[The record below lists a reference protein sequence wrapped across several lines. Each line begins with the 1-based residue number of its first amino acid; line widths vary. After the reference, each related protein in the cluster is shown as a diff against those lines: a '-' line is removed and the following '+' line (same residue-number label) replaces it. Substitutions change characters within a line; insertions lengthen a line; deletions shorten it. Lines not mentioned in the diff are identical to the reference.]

1 MTFIYIS
8 KMFWRAER
16 TLAVAGNKLR
26 ILYELPLCRP
36 ETQIF
41 GEIMRHQK
49 NKEVLVRGQPEHPS
63 KEYPELRIFLKE
75 SFVILEVSHQ
85 EFSASGSFQLLT

>member
-1 MTFIYIS
+1 
-8 KMFWRAER
+8 MFWRAER

-41 GEIMRHQK
+41 REIMSNQK
-49 NKEVLVRGQPEHPS
+49 NREVLVRGHPAHLS
-63 KEYPELRIFLKE
+63 KEYPQLRIFLKE

-85 EFSASGSFQLLT
+85 ESSA